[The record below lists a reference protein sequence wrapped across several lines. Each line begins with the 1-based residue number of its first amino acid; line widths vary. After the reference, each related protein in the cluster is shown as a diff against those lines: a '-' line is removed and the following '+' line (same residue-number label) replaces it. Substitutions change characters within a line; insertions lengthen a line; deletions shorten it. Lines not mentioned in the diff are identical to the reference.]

1 MIAYELIA
9 PIRDLDA
16 SLGRFLRLLEA
27 VPPDRA
33 EKDRTLAGVRR
44 DLTIALRRAFR
55 AQGRAFLRHMASA
68 AADFPAEEAFAQLLE
83 AVSRWDPYFDD
94 ASADTID
101 AFTEPLD
108 AAVRA
113 ALLAGASKIVM
124 SLDLG
129 TTFNLANPRAAAWL
143 DGHAAKLVAGI
154 NDTSRARLGQII
166 TTGRTEGQSYT
177 KIAAQI
183 RAQFA
188 AWSTPNPAS
197 PLAHIRDRAELIAV
211 NETASA
217 YEAGQRQQIDGV
229 VAQGIAIEKSFLTAD
244 DDRLCE
250 ECSANEGAGW
260 IPESDDF
267 PNGDA
272 PVHPGCRCD
281 VLYERAEEA
290 A

>member
-33 EKDRTLAGVRR
+33 EKDRTLAAVRR
-44 DLTIALRRAFR
+44 DLAIALRRAFR

-94 ASADTID
+94 AADDTID
-101 AFTEPLD
+101 AFTEPID
-108 AAVRA
+108 AATRA
-113 ALLAGASKIVM
+113 SLSAGSSKIIV
-124 SLDLG
+124 SLALGSSFDLS
-129 TTFNLANPRAAAWL
+129 NPRAVAWL
-143 DGHAAKLVAGI
+143 DGHAADLVAGI
-154 NDTSRARLGQII
+154 NDTSRAKLGSLI
-166 TTGRTEGQSYT
+166 TSGRAEGQSYT

-188 AWSTPNPAS
+188 AWGTPNPAS

-211 NETASA
+211 TETATA
-217 YEAGQRQQIDGV
+217 YEAGQRQQVDGV
-229 VAQGIAIEKSFLTAD
+229 VAAGIAIEKSFLTSD
-244 DDRLCE
+244 DERLCE
-250 ECSANEGAGW
+250 ECSANEGEGW

-267 PNGDA
+267 QHGDA

-281 VLYERAEEA
+281 VLYQRAEEA